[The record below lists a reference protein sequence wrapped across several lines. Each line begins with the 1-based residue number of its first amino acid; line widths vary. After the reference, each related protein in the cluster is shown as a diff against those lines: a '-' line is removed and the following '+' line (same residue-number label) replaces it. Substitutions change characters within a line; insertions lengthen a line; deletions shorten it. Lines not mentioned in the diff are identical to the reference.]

1 MLKEKKISKWAKN
14 SRNKSYIFKK
24 EDPLDKNKKLQR
36 FLNKFLLPLL
46 CVFRK
51 GPGGPDTCP
60 FWYSP
65 NCAFKLSNSFRR
77 NALKNQF
84 KIWKNLSKR
93 CTKRIL
99 WSFQRYFRKGNNKCG
114 IRECGT
120 KECRINFW
128 QTVFKSQTW
137 IPRFILL
144 FSFHMLCY
152 FRVIHILYFHISR
165 QFKNDFVAISFN
177 TKYAL
182 DWKII
187 F

>member
-1 MLKEKKISKWAKN
+1 MISIIFENFNVFETNSFYPCSVYLGRVQGVQTPALFGTVQIVPLSSQTHLEETLWKISLKYERIYQN
-14 SRNKSYIFKK
+14 
-24 EDPLDKNKKLQR
+24 D
-36 FLNKFLLPLL
+36 
-46 CVFRK
+46 
-51 GPGGPDTCP
+51 
-60 FWYSP
+60 
-65 NCAFKLSNSFRR
+65 
-77 NALKNQF
+77 ALREF
-84 KIWKNLSKR
+84 FEV
-93 CTKRIL
+93 
-99 WSFQRYFRKGNNKCG
+99 FQRYFRKGNNKCG

-177 TKYAL
+177 TKYTL